1 MELNR
6 KMYAEAKAKME
17 SLLHK
22 WGIKNRYAFTALLIG
37 GIMAIM
43 IGAVLLIVSYVVINA
58 VIGSAGTITNPAL
71 CVSFTSTIAQIVQA
85 LGIVGIAL
93 VVTGIAVIVYVLIG
107 LGGTG
112 MGGGQR

>member
-43 IGAVLLIVSYVVINA
+43 IGAVRQFGEMKNL
-58 VIGSAGTITNPAL
+58 
-71 CVSFTSTIAQIVQA
+71 AQ
-85 LGIVGIAL
+85 LS
-93 VVTGIAVIVYVLIG
+93 
-107 LGGTG
+107 
-112 MGGGQR
+112 RNSWS